1 MDETVS
7 VGQTWKDNDPRCPG
21 RYLRVLSIEGDY
33 AICSV
38 VNTVRKTRVALSRF
52 KPGSTGYTQVESI
65 TS

>member
-1 MDETVS
+1 MDETVE

-33 AICSV
+33 VICSV
-38 VNTVRKTRVALSRF
+38 VATVRKTRAALSRF
-52 KPGSTGYTQVESI
+52 KPGSTGYTLVKPV